1 MSSISSVFQRS
12 RAGYEQTVPASVR
25 QWLDRNGSLLF
36 VLPGL
41 FAFATFMLFPL
52 LFTAIISLTDATSAT
67 LFDGEMEF
75 AWIDVFGVALPLG
88 NYVEMYSDPQFWTSF
103 GVTWLFVATSVVL
116 KVALGVAIAMVLTG
130 ERVRGKRWMRAI
142 VIIPLGLPPIFTITV
157 WRGMFS
163 SARFGLFN
171 RLLGTVGLGPIDW
184 LNGGRWV
191 AFLAY
196 NVTEMWLA
204 YPFMVI
210 ITVSALQAV
219 PKELHDAARVDGA
232 GYLHR
237 FWHVTV
243 PAIKR
248 PVFFGAILTAA
259 ASFQQFLIP
268 FIFNTGGPNRSN
280 ELIILYGYKEAFT
293 GRPMY
298 GFGAT
303 IMLTAVFFIG
313 IFMWINVKRG
323 RLAEGVDGE

>member
-1 MSSISSVFQRS
+1 MTTISGVVQRS
-12 RAGYEQTVPASVR
+12 RRGYEETVPDSLKR
-25 QWLDRNGSLLF
+25 WLDRNGSLLF

-41 FAFATFMLFPL
+41 FAFSTFMLFPL
-52 LFTAIISLTDATSAT
+52 LFTVFVSLTDATSAT
-67 LFDGEMEF
+67 IFQGTQDF
-75 AWIDVFGVALPLG
+75 AFVEVFGASLPIG
-88 NYVEMYSDPQFWTSF
+88 NYVEMYRDPQFWTSF
-103 GVTWLFVATSVVL
+103 GVTWLFVGTSVAL
-116 KVALGVAIAMVLTG
+116 KVALGVVVAMVLTG
-130 ERVRGKRWMRAI
+130 DRVRGKRWMRAI

-157 WRGMFS
+157 WQGIFS
-163 SARFGLFN
+163 SARFGLVN
-171 RLLGTVGLGPIDW
+171 RFLGTFGFGPVSW
-184 LNGGRWV
+184 LQGDRWV

-248 PVFFGAILTAA
+248 PVLFASILTAA

-268 FIFNTGGPNRSN
+268 FIFNQGGPNRNN
-280 ELIILYGYKEAFT
+280 ELIILYGYKEAFQQYQ
-293 GRPMY
+293 Y
-298 GFGAT
+298 GFGAA

-313 IFMWINVKRG
+313 IFMWVNVKRG